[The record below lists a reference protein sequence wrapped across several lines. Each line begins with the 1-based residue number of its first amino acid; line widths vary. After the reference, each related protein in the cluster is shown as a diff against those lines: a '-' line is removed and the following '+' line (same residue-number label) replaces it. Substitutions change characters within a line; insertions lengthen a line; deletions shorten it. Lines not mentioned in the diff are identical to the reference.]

1 MSSTFEFESYELLS
15 EELKLRE
22 VQASKTFLLLA
33 VAQESDDLKV
43 ESIFRKEYFMNC
55 FGATDGQ

>member
-1 MSSTFEFESYELLS
+1 MSSTFELESYELLS

-33 VAQESDDLKV
+33 VAQKSDDLKV
-43 ESIFRKEYFMNC
+43 ESIFSKEYFMNC